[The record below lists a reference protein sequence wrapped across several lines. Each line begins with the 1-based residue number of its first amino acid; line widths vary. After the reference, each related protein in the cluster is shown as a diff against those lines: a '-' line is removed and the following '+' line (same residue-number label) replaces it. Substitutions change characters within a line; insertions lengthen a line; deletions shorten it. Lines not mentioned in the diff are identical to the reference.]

1 MHGYLGVMKMLNS
14 GNIGAECIKQV
25 ASKGTNEIISRL
37 AQKLKNQSGN
47 LMAGYSRMHNRHNRS

>member
-14 GNIGAECIKQV
+14 GSIKAECIKQV

-37 AQKLKNQSGN
+37 AKN
-47 LMAGYSRMHNRHNRS
+47 

>member
-1 MHGYLGVMKMLNS
+1 MLNS